1 MGASAVMITDIED
14 FFSKGCGRC
23 ARFDT
28 PDCAALRWQ
37 AGLRDLRRICL
48 DMGLVETVKWAHPCY
63 MHAGR
68 NIALLGALRAEIRL
82 GFFNPALLSDPEKVL
97 ERNGPNTRHPDMIRL
112 RSSAEV
118 AGMEPVIRAYL
129 AEAMR
134 HAELGTRPPK
144 VQDDLELPEELRAAI
159 DADPELAGAFSDL
172 TPGRRKSY
180 VIALASAKKPET
192 RIARIERFRGR
203 ILAGKGAQER

>member
-1 MGASAVMITDIED
+1 MMITDVED
-14 FFSKGCGRC
+14 FFAKGCGRC

-28 PDCAALRWQ
+28 PDCAALKWR
-37 AGLRDLRRICL
+37 AGLGDLRRICL

-68 NIALLGALRAEIRL
+68 NIALLGALRADIRL
-82 GFFNPALLSDPEKVL
+82 SFFNPALLSDPEGVL
-97 ERNGPNTRHPDMIRL
+97 ERNGPNTRHPGMIRL
-112 RSSAEV
+112 QSSARVVE
-118 AGMEPVIRAYL
+118 MEPVIRAYL

-144 VQDDLELPEELRAAI
+144 AQDDLELPDELLSAI
-159 DADPELAGAFSDL
+159 DADPELAEAFFDL
-172 TPGRRKSY
+172 TPGRRRSY

-192 RIARIERFRGR
+192 RVGRIERFRGR